1 VADPA
6 RNLVLRRNAL
16 DNGLS
21 PASLHRL
28 TSFEMKLIR
37 GLYNLTS
44 PLHAS
49 AVTIGNFDGVHRG
62 HQLVI
67 RQLKRVAATAGLP
80 TVVIIFEPQPIEF
93 FAPDKAPKRLAR
105 FREKI
110 AYLKTQKIDFL
121 LCLRFDAQLAA
132 LEAEDF
138 VQRILV
144 DSLNTRHLV
153 IGDDFHFGRNRQGNF
168 DFLRQNSARFGFQ
181 VDETE
186 TLLQDGER
194 VSSTRVRECIL
205 RDDFDGAAELLGRP
219 YSLSGRIA
227 HGKKLGR
234 QLGFPTIN
242 IKMGDKTLIVKG
254 IFAVQ
259 VKGIDNRPLRGVASI
274 GTRPTVNGVDTI
286 LEVYILDFDRDVY
299 GYRVVVE
306 FLHKIRNEE
315 KFDSLEELSAH
326 IAQDTD
332 KARAFFDRKDSTI

>member
-1 VADPA
+1 
-6 RNLVLRRNAL
+6 
-16 DNGLS
+16 
-21 PASLHRL
+21 
-28 TSFEMKLIR
+28 MKLIR
-37 GLYNLTS
+37 DLRNLTS
-44 PLHAS
+44 PLPES
-49 AVTIGNFDGVHRG
+49 AVTIGNFDGVHLG

-67 RQLKRVAATAGLP
+67 RQLREVARAAGLP

-110 AYLKTQKIDFL
+110 AYLKAQHIDYL
-121 LCLRFDAQLAA
+121 LCLHFDAELAG
-132 LEAEDF
+132 LEAETF
-138 VQRILV
+138 VQRILI

-168 DFLRQNSARFGFQ
+168 EFLREHSERFGFT
-181 VDETE
+181 VDATE
-186 TLLQDGER
+186 TLISGGER
-194 VSSTRVRECIL
+194 VSSTRVRECIQ
-205 RDDFDGAAELLGRP
+205 RGDFDGAAALLGRP

-227 HGKKLGR
+227 HGQKLGR
-234 QLGFPTIN
+234 QLGYPTIN

-259 VKGIDNRPLRGVASI
+259 VKGIDNQPLRGVASI

-306 FLHKIRNEE
+306 FLHKIRDEE
-315 KFDSLEELSAH
+315 KFASLEELTAH
-326 IAQDTD
+326 IAQDTE
-332 KARAFFDRKDSTI
+332 KAIAFFKRAV

>member
-1 VADPA
+1 
-6 RNLVLRRNAL
+6 
-16 DNGLS
+16 
-21 PASLHRL
+21 
-28 TSFEMKLIR
+28 MKLIR
-37 GLYNLTS
+37 GLYNLTR
-44 PLHAS
+44 PLRAS

-67 RQLKRVAATAGLP
+67 EQLQRVARATGLP

-93 FAPDKAPKRLAR
+93 FAPARAPKRLAR

-110 AYLKTQKIDFL
+110 AYLKAQQIDYL
-121 LCLRFDAQLAA
+121 LCLHFDEALAE
-132 LEAEDF
+132 LSAEDF

-144 DSLNTRHLV
+144 ENLNTGHLV
-153 IGDDFHFGRNRQGNF
+153 IGDDFHFGKNRVGNF
-168 DFLRQNSARFGFQ
+168 DFLRQNCERFGFS

-186 TLLQDGER
+186 TLMHGGSR
-194 VSSTRVRECIL
+194 VSSTRVRECI
-205 RDDFDGAAELLGRP
+205 RNDDFSGAAELLGRP

-234 QLGFPTIN
+234 ELGYPTIN

-259 VKGIDNRPLRGVASI
+259 VKGIDNRPLQGVASI
-274 GTRPTVNGVDTI
+274 GTRPTINGVDTI
-286 LEVYILDFDRDVY
+286 LEVYILDFNRDVY

-326 IAQDTD
+326 IAQDTE
-332 KARAFFDRKDSTI
+332 KAKAFFNREV

>member
-1 VADPA
+1 
-6 RNLVLRRNAL
+6 
-16 DNGLS
+16 
-21 PASLHRL
+21 
-28 TSFEMKLIR
+28 MKLIR
-37 GLYNLTS
+37 DLRNLTS
-44 PLHAS
+44 PLPES
-49 AVTIGNFDGVHRG
+49 AVTIGNFDGVHLG

-67 RQLKRVAATAGLP
+67 RQLREVAQAAGLP

-110 AYLKTQKIDFL
+110 AYLKAQHIDYL
-121 LCLRFDAQLAA
+121 LCLHFDAELAG
-132 LEAEDF
+132 LEAETF
-138 VQRILV
+138 VQRILI

-168 DFLRQNSARFGFQ
+168 EFLREHSERFGFT
-181 VDETE
+181 VDATE
-186 TLLQDGER
+186 TLISGGER
-194 VSSTRVRECIL
+194 VSSTRVRECIQ
-205 RDDFDGAAELLGRP
+205 RGDFDGAAALLGRP

-227 HGKKLGR
+227 HGQKLGR
-234 QLGFPTIN
+234 QLGYPTIN

-259 VKGIDNRPLRGVASI
+259 VKGIDNQPLRGVASI

-306 FLHKIRNEE
+306 FLHKIRDEE
-315 KFDSLEELSAH
+315 KFASLEELTAH
-326 IAQDTD
+326 IAQDTE
-332 KARAFFDRKDSTI
+332 KAKAFFKRAV